1 MGGVVAAMVF
11 KKGNDKLKSEASD
24 AWALSSE
31 DIDGTKIPQ
40 LRDLVGGKKAILV
53 TNLAR

>member
-1 MGGVVAAMVF
+1 MVF

-53 TNLAR
+53 TNLARN